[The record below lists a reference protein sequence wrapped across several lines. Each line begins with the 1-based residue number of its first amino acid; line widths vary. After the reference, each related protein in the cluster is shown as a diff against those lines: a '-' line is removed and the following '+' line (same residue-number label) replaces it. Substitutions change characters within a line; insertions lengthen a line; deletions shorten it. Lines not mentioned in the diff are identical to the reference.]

1 MGLDESV
8 QNIAG
13 ALRPSNQEPSA
24 RWRWGTV
31 ESVSE
36 YGTMNVNVAGTSLMG
51 IRAAQHCMG
60 AQVGDRVRVAYY
72 GTDAMVD
79 AVRASSALMSVPSP
93 SMDADTQAAWLD
105 ALGLGF
111 SEGEVTAESAWT
123 PYWSWLKKKNGVVS
137 CTIQGQITN
146 QIAAWSNFSVQI
158 ATLSDGYRPSDYYNF
173 LAIAQLSSSPVPVL
187 MQVAPA
193 GGVYVRTF
201 GTALPAS
208 TWLWMGFTFFAA

>member
-1 MGLDESV
+1 MGIEQSA
-8 QNIAG
+8 QNIAD
-13 ALRPSNQEPSA
+13 ALAPSA
-24 RWRWGTV
+24 QSPAVKWRWGTV
-31 ESVSE
+31 EAVGE
-36 YGTMNVNVAGTSLMG
+36 QGTMDVAVGGSTLYG

-72 GTDAMVD
+72 GTEAVVD
-79 AVRASSALMSVPSP
+79 AIRATDGTPHI
-93 SMDADTQAAWLD
+93 DAQEWLD

-111 SEGEVTAESAWT
+111 SEGEVTAGSAWT

-137 CTIQGQITN
+137 CTIQGQLTN

-173 LAIAQLSSSPVPVL
+173 LAIAQLSGSPVPVL

-208 TWLWMGFTFFAA
+208 TWLWMGFTYFAA